1 MNDESRT
8 SMTDRTSW
16 AFRRVVVVTGAS
28 AGVGRATARAFA
40 AAGADVGLIARGRAG
55 LEAAKRD
62 VEAAGGRAV
71 VVVGDVANADDVEHA
86 ADAIEREL
94 GPIDVWVNN
103 AMATIFGPVEELA
116 PDEYRRIIEV
126 THLGTVY
133 GTMAALER
141 MRRRNRG
148 MIIQVGSA
156 LAYRSIPLQSAYC
169 AAKHATQGFTESL
182 RSELLHDKSGI
193 RISMVHLPALN
204 TPQFQWGLSRL
215 PRHPQ
220 PVPPI
225 YQPEVAAG
233 AIVWASEHYRPR
245 IMVGLPTTLVTLA
258 NKVVPGLLDHYL
270 AKTNYQAQQT
280 DLPYDPGRPANLWEP
295 LDDDRDV
302 GAHGPFDDR
311 SRSTSPQFWLTKH
324 RSTVATAGLG
334 TLALAGALLRGVR

>member
-1 MNDESRT
+1 MDEPRT
-8 SMTDRTSW
+8 STTHPTS
-16 AFRRVVVVTGAS
+16 RRVVVVTGAS
-28 AGVGRATARAFA
+28 AGIGRATARAFA
-40 AAGADVGLIARGRAG
+40 ETGADLGLIARGRAG
-55 LEAAKRD
+55 LEATKRD
-62 VEAAGGRAV
+62 VESAGGQAV
-71 VVVGDVANADDVEHA
+71 IVVGDVASAEDVERA
-86 ADAIEREL
+86 AETIEQEL

-103 AMATIFGPVEELA
+103 AMATIFGSVQDLA
-116 PDEYRRIIEV
+116 PNEYRRIIEV
-126 THLGTVY
+126 THLGTVH
-133 GTMAALER
+133 GTMAALKR
-141 MRRRNRG
+141 MRPRDRG

-182 RSELLHDKSGI
+182 RSELLHDKSGV
-193 RISMVHLPALN
+193 RISMVRLPALN

-258 NKVVPGLLDHYL
+258 NKIAPGLLDHYL
-270 AKTNYQAQQT
+270 AKTNIQAQQT
-280 DLPYDPGRPANLWEP
+280 DLPYDPARPTNLWEP
-295 LDDDRDV
+295 LDDDQDF

-311 SRSTSPQFWLTKH
+311 SHSASPQFWLVKH
-324 RSTVATAGLG
+324 RSAVASAAIGTV
-334 TLALAGALLRGVR
+334 TLASALLRRGR